1 MTELLAIISKAYQGP
16 FLILSSKWKVTF
28 TLWCVAT
35 INLGWGCFLKKNV
48 DSQRARGN
56 CNKLVKKNG

>member
-16 FLILSSKWKVTF
+16 FLVLSSKWKVTF